1 MDSVFSSES
10 ALANTLHE
18 CVINHIPDKDGIKMV
33 DFIIHNE
40 ELGRELISSIADA
53 IFWGYGAISNF
64 VEDYVPKYAKHY
76 LGERGTAKQLLKI
89 VKSILKA
96 YISVNRFKKGGD
108 VLLLVEICDYAS
120 HKDILAQDDVFI
132 IGCMGLMRLQLYKT
146 SSNNIDKENSLY
158 DVVKTLLNGGT
169 KEEVFAVT
177 RAILET
183 GKADK
188 VMNLCGNLVS
198 YLGELNSLI
207 YNVSRECGY
216 GMNVTTSVDIRSV
229 VSVGLKTEFNS
240 SVGRPMENIVIA
252 RVKGFSDDVM
262 EDTLKKGVEFYVRY
276 ISDLVMWFIKP

>member
-33 DFIIHNE
+33 DFIVHNE
-40 ELGRELISSIADA
+40 ELGRELISTIAGA
-53 IFWGYGAISNF
+53 IFWGYNAISNF

-96 YISVNRFKKGGD
+96 YISANRFKKGGD
-108 VLLLVEICDYAS
+108 VLLLADICDYAS
-120 HKDILAQDDVFI
+120 HKDIYVFI

-146 SSNNIDKENSLY
+146 SSDNIDKENSLY

-169 KEEVFAVT
+169 EEESFAVT

-188 VMNLCGNLVS
+188 VMNLCCNLVS
-198 YLGELNSLI
+198 YLGTLDSLI
-207 YNVSRECGY
+207 YNVSRECSY
-216 GMNVTTSVDIRSV
+216 GMDVATSVDIRNV
-229 VSVGLKTEFNS
+229 VSVGLKSEFNS

-252 RVKGFSDDVM
+252 RVKGFSDDLM

-276 ISDLVMWFIKP
+276 ISDLVRWFIKP

>member
-33 DFIIHNE
+33 DFIVHNE
-40 ELGRELISSIADA
+40 ELGRELISTIAGA
-53 IFWGYGAISNF
+53 IFWGYSAISNF

-96 YISVNRFKKGGD
+96 YISVSRFKKGGD
-108 VLLLVEICDYAS
+108 VLLLADICDYAS
-120 HKDILAQDDVFI
+120 HKDIYAFV
-132 IGCMGLMRLQLYKT
+132 IGCMGLMRLQVYKT
-146 SSNNIDKENSLY
+146 SSDNIDKENSLY

-169 KEEVFAVT
+169 EEEAFTVT

-188 VMNLCGNLVS
+188 VMNLCCNLVS
-198 YLGELNSLI
+198 YLGTLDSLI
-207 YNVSRECGY
+207 YNVSRECSY
-216 GMNVTTSVDIRSV
+216 GMDVATSVDIRSV

-252 RVKGFSDDVM
+252 RVQGFSDDVM

-276 ISDLVMWFIKP
+276 ISDLVLWFIKP